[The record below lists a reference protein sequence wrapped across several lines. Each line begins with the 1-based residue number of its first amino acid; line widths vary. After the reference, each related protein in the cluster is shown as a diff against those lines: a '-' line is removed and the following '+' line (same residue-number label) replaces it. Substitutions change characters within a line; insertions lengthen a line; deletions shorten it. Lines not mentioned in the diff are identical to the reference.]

1 MRSSYPQAMIDK
13 VNQLEGLE
21 KTGDRSWKFVAP
33 DAEADRLHARRHRG
47 IVLP

>member
-13 VNQLEGLE
+13 VNELTGLE
-21 KTGDRSWKFVAP
+21 KTGDRSWKFVAQ
-33 DAEADRLHARRHRG
+33 DAKQIAYMLDAIEL